1 MALSNHMVARD
12 PMNPGPNNQIALIE
26 KFIQQEG
33 GEEDE
38 LMEGEDEDALRMGS
52 QAQQEELGF
61 GGDDGQQEGEDYQ
74 DQPSE
79 FESQP
84 YADGSEVA

>member
-38 LMEGEDEDALRMGS
+38 HIEGEDEDALRMGS
-52 QAQQEELGF
+52 QA
-61 GGDDGQQEGEDYQ
+61 
-74 DQPSE
+74 
-79 FESQP
+79 
-84 YADGSEVA
+84 